1 VAGGPPAAAA
11 AGVMLKPHPTVVGNA
26 KNGFAV
32 YSCASPVYQPMTV
45 PVNPAQCY
53 PLTSQCRSAQ
63 VITPL
68 PIGKRSSVISVSV
81 CLCVCLYVRDHISGT
96 TRPIFTNFFTHIPY
110 GRRSVLFW
118 RHSDALCN
126 SGFMDDVTFAHKP
139 TLLDVATQLKRSAH
153 AALGLAINC
162 AQ

>member
-1 VAGGPPAAAA
+1 MAGGPPAAAA

-96 TRPIFTNFFTHIPY
+96 TRPIFTNFLRIFPMAVA
-110 GRRSVLFW
+110 RSSSGGIVMRYVLPVLW
-118 RHSDALCN
+118 MTSR
-126 SGFMDDVTFAHKP
+126 
-139 TLLDVATQLKRSAH
+139 LLISQRCSTSPPS
-153 AALGLAINC
+153 
-162 AQ
+162 